1 MFLNLRIYVSG
12 LLVFKKNAYHRKKIM
27 FDVFVNSVLMDSSQ
41 IVHLEHLKLYSDL
54 LDN

>member
-12 LLVFKKNAYHRKKIM
+12 LLVFKKNAYHRKKM
-27 FDVFVNSVLMDSSQ
+27 FDVFVNSVLMDCSQ